1 MRAYNISKIIVLEGG
16 RADNN
21 MANMSASILREIV
34 ARTLNV
40 KATQVKLSG
49 QMPIDFVEGDCSTNG
64 NLYSDNNTVL
74 CWAFNP
80 EQGLVS
86 VPTIK
91 TGGSSSN
98 ANGTWEQDYGVTA
111 EYLNNNYPNALFFV
125 IRHYGSYSDCNGRDE
140 EYDNITLYKAPDFK
154 SHWAKVNEKDIQRW
168 EKWLA
173 E

>member
-1 MRAYNISKIIVLEGG
+1 MPKGVQAEFI
-16 RADNN
+16 
-21 MANMSASILREIV
+21 MANMSASVLRNIV
-34 ARTLNV
+34 SSVLGV

-49 QMPIDFVEGDCSTNG
+49 QMSIDYVEGDCSTSG
-64 NLYSDNNTVL
+64 SLYDDNNVVL

-80 EQGLVS
+80 KQGLIS

-91 TGGSSSN
+91 TGGGSSN

-111 EYLNNNYPNALFFV
+111 EYLATNYPEALFFV

-140 EYDNITLYKAPDFK
+140 EYDNITLYKAPNFK
-154 SHWAKVNEKDIQRW
+154 EYWAKIEEQDIQRW